1 MRVKFRLLT
10 TLNAPE
16 NPRPS
21 LPPEGRTVVKV
32 VDCCYESTGIPGFIC
47 DFSPPRSGSIAEAR
61 RADIPADFISV
72 AYNPGRAVRANSAM
86 LAAAIK
92 LETGMETVF
101 TLATR
106 DMNRLAL
113 QSLLLGAQ
121 MLGLANVVV
130 VQGDPFNDRDLTLTR
145 PADDYRPTELIA
157 GIRAMNEGVDFR
169 GSNLREPTNFCIGA
183 TFDLGRG
190 IDAEAALTA
199 RKVAAGADFLISQP
213 VFDPD
218 DTHHFRDSYERHSAA
233 PLTVPVFYGLQIL
246 EAGGVLFSSVPES
259 VRNQLDAGRSGVDI
273 AAELYQRF
281 QDAGLRNV
289 YLMPPIRRGG
299 ARDYAA
305 AREFL
310 ELARDN

>member
-1 MRVKFRLLT
+1 M
-10 TLNAPE
+10 
-16 NPRPS
+16 
-21 LPPEGRTVVKV
+21 VKV
-32 VDCCYESTGIPGFIC
+32 VDCCYESTGLPGFIC
-47 DFSPPRSGSIAEAR
+47 DFSPPRSGSIGEAR

-86 LAAAIK
+86 LAAAIRR
-92 LETGMETVF
+92 ETGKETIF

-121 MLGLANVVV
+121 LLGLENVVV
-130 VQGDPFNDRDLTLTR
+130 AQGDPFTGRDLALTK
-145 PADDYRPTELIA
+145 PTGDYRPTELVA
-157 GIRAMNEGVDFR
+157 GIRAMNEGLDFR
-169 GSNLREPTNFCIGA
+169 GSNLRESTNFCVGA

-190 IDAEAALTA
+190 IDAEAALSA

-213 VFDPD
+213 IFDPD
-218 DTHHFRDSYERHSAA
+218 DAHRFRHSYQRQTGAA
-233 PLTVPVFYGLQIL
+233 LNVPVFNGLQIL
-246 EAGGVLFSSVPES
+246 EPGGVLFSSVPDA
-259 VRNQLDAGRSGVDI
+259 VRSELDTGRSGVDI

-310 ELARDN
+310 ERIGR